1 MTIGTRSYDVGSV
14 QPLELDEDVFSEC
27 HEDGPGPLSN
37 VWNLEVCDSTWAS
50 DLSAV
55 QKEGREGRVADE
67 RKACDRNVV
76 GLRLLRIFAV

>member
-37 VWNLEVCDSTWAS
+37 VWNPEVCVWMWAL

-55 QKEGREGRVADE
+55 QKEGREGRVADDW
-67 RKACDRNVV
+67 KACDKNAV
-76 GLRLLRIFAV
+76 GLRLLRISGV